1 MRGRG
6 LTHWLI
12 IAGAVDRT
20 GRPIAG
26 TVNERSAARLP
37 SGPDHSL
44 SPWHHHHQGQPR
56 YEVLDFMTAASWHLG
71 CSVRL
76 TTLMAISRHPE
87 DTMKL
92 GIRRNG
98 GIPFRGNR
106 GPSMD
111 LLVARPSPLGCP
123 AVEDKP
129 RGGAGTTRGRS
140 PANSA
145 ETQGA
150 RPSPLRSSRI
160 MCGAKKMKALDVP
173 RRQGDGGVGL

>member
-98 GIPFRGNR
+98 GVPSRDNR
-106 GPSMD
+106 DPSMD
-111 LLVARPSPLGCP
+111 LLVARLRPLGCP

-129 RGGAGTTRGRS
+129 GGGAGTIRGRS

-145 ETQGA
+145 ATQGA
-150 RPSPLRSSRI
+150 QPSPLT
-160 MCGAKKMKALDVP
+160 KLKDHVW
-173 RRQGDGGVGL
+173 RQEDEGVGRSPSAG